1 MQVYG
6 LSNRRDTDRYDGRV
20 QSSSSVQPGDSRSSV
35 SSGSRAWAEVAED
48 NKMKDEDLSMMSIAV
63 TQKGLK
69 MAIPKTMNT
78 AALFA
83 AALVELKFGKDPQ
96 VEETGVITGKEMLT
110 NNPGPLDGELK
121 FYHSLGS
128 GKMNLGFNPMA
139 IARLIMRST
148 KEKGNVKGEGFLQGG
163 WILFKPDGEPVAAF
177 QENAKTRVPID
188 EIVAAIKKMR
198 EEN

>member
-1 MQVYG
+1 MRGDAKAITAKIGEGEFDG
-6 LSNRRDTDRYDGRV
+6 LSV
-20 QSSSSVQPGDSRSSV
+20 
-35 SSGSRAWAEVAED
+35 
-48 NKMKDEDLSMMSIAV
+48 K
-63 TQKGLK
+63 
-69 MAIPKTMNT
+69 AIVK
-78 AALFA
+78 
-83 AALVELKFGKDPQ
+83 
-96 VEETGVITGKEMLT
+96 ETGVDDEGLNDFHYEFFPHHDTYK
-110 NNPGPLDGELK
+110 DSELK